1 MKTYELTLTSNYV
14 MEWDFSM
21 AVREIIQ
28 NGTDQEVI
36 DPNNH
41 FSIQYQ
47 DGILRFINTK
57 SQLRI
62 NTLLLG
68 RSSKANN
75 EDTVGHFGE
84 GYKIG
89 ALVLNRLGK
98 TFTIYNNGKNEIW
111 KSRFVNSRRW
121 HDKILVFDIEE
132 YKTEETAL
140 IIEVGNVTEEE
151 YGSLSSSWLGFLPE
165 YKKIDTTYG
174 EILLDREQKNK
185 VYVNGLFISCN
196 AELQYG
202 YNFKPSYLKLERD
215 RKSCDSFDARKLA
228 GQMLSEAFDNEQIS
242 GSDIYELIENE
253 ADDTSV
259 LPYTSNNEKICA
271 TLIRGLEE
279 EYSQEEKM
287 IVPVST
293 ESEHEKVKRYGGKP
307 VMVNWAFG
315 RLLSSE
321 STKRVNELIEKHKE
335 TEKDST
341 IKEKLTFW
349 LDVYGGTLTYEARI
363 KFREILDEMS

>member
-121 HDKILVFDIEE
+121 HDKI
-132 YKTEETAL
+132 
-140 IIEVGNVTEEE
+140 
-151 YGSLSSSWLGFLPE
+151 
-165 YKKIDTTYG
+165 
-174 EILLDREQKNK
+174 
-185 VYVNGLFISCN
+185 
-196 AELQYG
+196 
-202 YNFKPSYLKLERD
+202 
-215 RKSCDSFDARKLA
+215 
-228 GQMLSEAFDNEQIS
+228 
-242 GSDIYELIENE
+242 
-253 ADDTSV
+253 
-259 LPYTSNNEKICA
+259 
-271 TLIRGLEE
+271 
-279 EYSQEEKM
+279 
-287 IVPVST
+287 
-293 ESEHEKVKRYGGKP
+293 
-307 VMVNWAFG
+307 
-315 RLLSSE
+315 
-321 STKRVNELIEKHKE
+321 RVNELIEKHKE